1 MCFRLSVKCGG
12 EEWLTSQN
20 SSNSLFIRDVLNIR
34 FDEPL
39 LILKEVAYEWIL
51 PIVIAVGLIGNLL
64 NLIVLS
70 KNFLKG
76 ATKVYLTALAIT
88 DLCVMLTAIPM
99 IFRLSRHFFH
109 KKTYAS
115 AFFHAHL
122 ELLLSLSFVTASI
135 FIVVSLTVDRYLS
148 ICLPKT
154 FRNVHTTAN
163 AKLVVLSAYVG
174 SVILNLPIAFLKNVC
189 LEKNN
194 VSGIKQWDYHENID
208 ISRTG
213 YFKIYLTVLEL
224 STRFTPICVVTVLNI
239 LIVRKFRKLT
249 HIRRQLQPKA
259 IFLLKDGTG
268 TSSDQTV
275 HARNKRNEERR
286 FITLLRAT
294 VGLYLVTMTPPA
306 FLPFFYT
313 EERESDFG
321 LQLYRALA
329 NILETANCALNFYVY
344 CLCSRDFRA
353 AFVKIFGC
361 CRWCSRTVDDGGENL
376 RVDRNRSSS

>member
-1 MCFRLSVKCGG
+1 MKCGG
-12 EEWLTSQN
+12 EEWLTAKN
-20 SSNSLFIRDVLNIR
+20 SSNSIFIQDVLNIK

-39 LILKEVAYEWIL
+39 LILKEVAYEWVL
-51 PIVIAVGLIGNLL
+51 PIVIAVGLIGNIL

-70 KNFLKG
+70 KPFLKG

-88 DLCVMLTAIPM
+88 DLCAMLTAIPM

-109 KKTYAS
+109 QKTYAS

-122 ELLLSLSFVTASI
+122 ELLLSLTFITASI

-154 FRNVHTTAN
+154 FRNVHTITN
-163 AKLVVLSAYVG
+163 AKVIVLGAYMG
-174 SVILNLPIAFLKNVC
+174 SVLLNFPIAFLKNVC

-194 VSGIKQWDYHENID
+194 VSGKKQWDYHENID
-208 ISRTG
+208 ISRTS

-224 STRFTPICVVTVLNI
+224 STRFTPICVVTILNI
-239 LIVRKFRKLT
+239 LIVRKFRKLAK
-249 HIRRQLQPKA
+249 IRRQLQPKA
-259 IFLLKDGTG
+259 IFLLKDGREIN
-268 TSSDQTV
+268 SEQTV
-275 HARNKRNEERR
+275 HAKNKRNEEKR

-306 FLPFFYT
+306 FLPFLYT

-329 NILETANCALNFYVY
+329 NILETANCAFNFYVY

-353 AFVKIFGC
+353 AFVKMFRC
-361 CRWCSRTVDDGGENL
+361 CSSRCRRTAINDGGENAK
-376 RVDRNRSSS
+376 VDGNRSSS

>member
-1 MCFRLSVKCGG
+1 MKCGG
-12 EEWLTSQN
+12 EEWLTAQN
-20 SSNSLFIRDVLNIR
+20 SSNSIFIQDVLNIK

-39 LILKEVAYEWIL
+39 LILKELAYEWIL
-51 PIVIAVGLIGNLL
+51 PIVIAVGLVGNTL
-64 NLIVLS
+64 NLVVLS
-70 KNFLKG
+70 KPFLKG

-88 DLCVMLTAIPM
+88 DLCAMLTAIPM

-109 KKTYAS
+109 QKSYGS

-122 ELLLSLSFVTASI
+122 ELLLSLTFVTASI

-154 FRNVHTTAN
+154 FRSVHTTTN
-163 AKLVVLSAYVG
+163 AKVIVLGAYVG
-174 SVILNLPIAFLKNVC
+174 SIFLNFPIAFLKNVC

-208 ISRTG
+208 ISRTS

-224 STRFTPICVVTVLNI
+224 STRFTPICVVTILNI
-239 LIVRKFRKLT
+239 LIVRKFRKLAK
-249 HIRRQLQPKA
+249 IRRQLRPKA
-259 IFLLKDGTG
+259 IFLLKDGTEIN
-268 TSSDQTV
+268 SEQTV
-275 HARNKRNEERR
+275 HAKNKRNEEKR

-306 FLPFFYT
+306 FLPFLYT

-353 AFVKIFGC
+353 AFVKMFRC
-361 CRWCSRTVDDGGENL
+361 CSCRCSRTVNDGGENAKEE
-376 RVDRNRSSS
+376 RNRSSS

>member
-1 MCFRLSVKCGG
+1 MKCGG
-12 EEWLTSQN
+12 EEWLTAQN
-20 SSNSLFIRDVLNIR
+20 SSNSIFIRDVLNIK

-51 PIVIAVGLIGNLL
+51 PIVIAVGLIGNIL

-70 KNFLKG
+70 RPFLKG
-76 ATKVYLTALAIT
+76 ATKVYLTCLAIT

-109 KKTYAS
+109 QKTYAS

-122 ELLLSLSFVTASI
+122 ELLLSLTFITASI

-154 FRNVHTTAN
+154 FRNVHTTKN
-163 AKLVVLSAYVG
+163 AKLVVLGAYLG
-174 SVILNLPIAFLKNVC
+174 SILLNFPISFLKNVC
-189 LEKNN
+189 LEKNH
-194 VSGIKQWDYHENID
+194 VSGVKQWDYHENID

-213 YFKIYLTVLEL
+213 YFKMYLTILEL
-224 STRFTPICVVTVLNI
+224 VTRFTPICVVTILNI
-239 LIVRKFRKLT
+239 LIVRKFRKLAR
-249 HIRRQLQPKA
+249 IRRQLQPKA
-259 IFLLKDGTG
+259 IFLLKDGTEIN
-268 TSSDQTV
+268 SEQTV
-275 HARNKRNEERR
+275 HAKNKRIEERR

-306 FLPFFYT
+306 FLPFLYT

-353 AFVKIFGC
+353 AFAKMFMC
-361 CRWCSRTVDDGGENL
+361 CSCRCNSRSVNDGGESL
-376 RVDRNRSSS
+376 KVEENRSSS